1 MFGELYRCLEPVRLV
16 FDALALQ
23 DGSLASEPEMKKKAC
38 FMSASPLIF
47 WIVPSLLPQG
57 DDGTLQTKEE
67 CGCLNLDL
75 YSTAFMQY
83 LQNVKGWCDLFLIY
97 WLRRMKLW
105 PVSQR

>member
-23 DGSLASEPEMKKKAC
+23 DGALASEPEMKKKAC
-38 FMSASPLIF
+38 FMPTSPLIF

-75 YSTAFMQY
+75 YSTVFMQY
-83 LQNVKGWCDLFLIY
+83 LQNVKGWCDCF
-97 WLRRMKLW
+97 
-105 PVSQR
+105 SCTGCAG